1 MASSSVSFLTPTIN
15 SIRKSIRGIDD
26 SYNNFWDILAELIQ
40 NSVDAINKK
49 DVPKGKIN
57 ITIDALN
64 NTIRVVDDG
73 IGIEHSDIPI
83 LLSPF
88 STNKEND
95 SSSIGEKGVGL
106 KFVIFQSDRFIMK
119 TRIKDSHFGSIAV
132 IDNAKIW
139 KRSTV
144 EEDLPLELDVDND
157 IDFGTDIFISGI
169 ENEKL
174 FNMSFD
180 TIKFILRTKT
190 AVGNVLN
197 IFENNENITVNLC
210 FTDINGNEYNEELPY
225 KYWLPTES
233 LKPNSKIDLSDFKN
247 WLSEDDRSDNEK
259 RNKLK
264 NKVIFETGEIVHN
277 DVRVIKYWLCFVKGR
292 EDWKKLSINDRLL
305 LESERD
311 DEEKIADKSLCM
323 HQYGIFTSVKGMPTG
338 ISINAPTTGRA
349 GYWGNIF
356 IILEDRQLKFDIGRK
371 SINSS
376 IQTMYQ
382 KHLKSIFNNITN
394 VVSKYVAGEPESSV
408 NVNWERDDVI
418 QSINSMPPLGSSLVN
433 FEKLPN
439 EQEASV
445 AAIFYELIGSE
456 KISDIKPVISGYKN
470 KYDLYAKYQN
480 HFVIIEFKSHLRYI
494 LRDFDDE
501 VKLSNE
507 IDYVVCWDV
516 NDDDKTE
523 LHNRGLTLEEI
534 DNSNPLAERGNYIK
548 YATHKIYIPTAKP
561 VYVIDLKI
569 LLNRIQKDEI

>member
-1 MASSSVSFLTPTIN
+1 MASNSVSFLTPTIN

-49 DVPKGKIN
+49 EIPKGKIT
-57 ITIDALN
+57 ITIDALK

-106 KFVIFQSDRFIMK
+106 KFVIFQSNKFIMK
-119 TRIKDSHFGSIAV
+119 TRIKDNPLGSIAV

-139 KRSTV
+139 KKSTT

-190 AVGNVLN
+190 AIGNVLN
-197 IFENNENITVNLC
+197 IFENNENITVNLI
-210 FTDINGNEYNEELPY
+210 FTDINGDKFSEELPY

-264 NKVIFETGEIVHN
+264 NKVIYESGEIVHN

-292 EDWKKLSINDRLL
+292 DDWKKLSINDKLL

-311 DEEKIADKSLCM
+311 DEEKIAEKNLCM

-349 GYWGNIF
+349 GYWGNMF
-356 IILEDRQLKFDIGRK
+356 IILEDRQLKFDRGRK

-394 VVSKYVAGEPESSV
+394 VVSKYIAGEPEAAV
-408 NVNWERDDVI
+408 NVNWERDDII

-523 LHNRGLTLEEI
+523 LHNRGLALEEI
-534 DNSNPLAERGNYIK
+534 DCGNPLAERGNYIK
-548 YATHKIYIPTAKP
+548 YATHKIYIPTAKT

-569 LLNRIQKDEI
+569 LLNRIQKGEI

>member
-1 MASSSVSFLTPTIN
+1 MAVNSVSFLTPTIN

-49 DVPKGKIN
+49 EIPDGNIKIV
-57 ITIDALN
+57 IDSVN
-64 NTIRVVDDG
+64 KTIRVIDDG
-73 IGIEHSDIPI
+73 IGIEHGDIPI

-106 KFVIFQSDRFIMK
+106 KFVIFQSDKFIMK
-119 TRIKDSHFGSIAV
+119 TRTKDEPMGSLAV
-132 IDNAKIW
+132 IDNAKTW
-139 KRSTV
+139 KKATN
-144 EEDLPLELDVDND
+144 EEDLPLELDVDSN
-157 IDFGTDIFISGI
+157 ISLGTDILVSGI
-169 ENEKL
+169 ENDKL
-174 FNMSFD
+174 FNMSFE
-180 TIKFILRTKT
+180 TMKFIIRTKT

-197 IFENNENITVNLC
+197 IFDNNENIKVMLYY
-210 FTDINGNEYNEELPY
+210 TDINGVKYEEELPY
-225 KYWLPTES
+225 KYWLPTEN
-233 LKPNSKIDLSDFKN
+233 LKQNSKIDLSDFKN
-247 WLSEDDRSDNEK
+247 WLSEADRSDNEK

-264 NKVIFETGEIVHN
+264 NKVIYETGEIVHN

-292 EDWKKLSINDRLL
+292 DDWKKLSINDKLL
-305 LESERD
+305 SESERD
-311 DEEKIADKSLCM
+311 DEEKIAEKNLCM

-349 GYWGNIF
+349 GYWGNLF

-371 SINSS
+371 SINSA

-382 KHLKSIFNNITN
+382 KHLKTIFNNITN
-394 VVSKYVAGEPESSV
+394 VVSKYVAGEPES
-408 NVNWERDDVI
+408 NTNANWERDDIV
-418 QSINSMPPLGSSLVN
+418 QSITNLPPLGSSVVN

-445 AAIFYELIGSE
+445 AAIFYELIGSG
-456 KISDIKPVISGYKN
+456 KIDNIKPVISGYKD
-470 KYDLYAKYQN
+470 KYDLYAKYKN
-480 HFVIIEFKSHLRYI
+480 HFVIIEFKSHLRYV

-507 IDYVVCWDV
+507 IDYIVCWDV
-516 NDDDKTE
+516 NDDDKSE
-523 LHNRGLTLEEI
+523 MHSRGLSLEEI
-534 DNSNPLAERGNYIK
+534 DNNNPLGDRENYIE

-561 VYVIDLKI
+561 VYVIDLKV
-569 LLNRIQKDEI
+569 LLSRIQKGEI